1 MMPTYNKLIR
11 DRILE
16 IIEKDNLAYNAR
28 VLEPEEHLTEIK
40 KKLYE
45 EVKEF
50 DETTNEQDGLEEMA
64 DILELLH
71 AALKVYGKTFE
82 ELEEVRVHK
91 KEKRGGFDKGLYL
104 IDVEDK

>member
-1 MMPTYNKLIR
+1 MPVYNKLIR

-16 IIEKDNLAYNAR
+16 IIEADGLTHHAR
-28 VLEPEEHLTEIK
+28 VLKPEEHLTEIK

-50 DETTNEQDGLEEMA
+50 DEATVQNEAIEEMA

-71 AALKVYGKTFE
+71 AALKVYDVDFD
-82 ELEEVRVHK
+82 ELEAIRVKK

>member
-1 MMPTYNKLIR
+1 MPTYNKLIR

-64 DILELLH
+64 DVLELLH

-82 ELEEVRVHK
+82 ELEEVRVQK

>member
-45 EVKEF
+45 E
-50 DETTNEQDGLEEMA
+50 
-64 DILELLH
+64 
-71 AALKVYGKTFE
+71 
-82 ELEEVRVHK
+82 
-91 KEKRGGFDKGLYL
+91 
-104 IDVEDK
+104 